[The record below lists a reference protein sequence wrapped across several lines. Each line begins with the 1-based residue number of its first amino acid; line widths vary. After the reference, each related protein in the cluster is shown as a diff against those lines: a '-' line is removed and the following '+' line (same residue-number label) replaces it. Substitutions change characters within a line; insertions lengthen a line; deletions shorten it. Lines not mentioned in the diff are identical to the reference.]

1 MQKGTLEK
9 IFEYASMPLHGTLSR
24 KLRKNLKIQVN
35 EGAVYE
41 AAVLFL
47 GDDFIRITE
56 EKEGLSMNTYYNWED
71 ISSVRTYSPIED

>member
-35 EGAVYE
+35 DGPVYE
-41 AAVLFL
+41 TAILFL
-47 GDDFIRITE
+47 GDDFIRVTE
-56 EKEGLSMNTYYNWED
+56 EKGEESINTYYNWED
-71 ISSVRTYSPIED
+71 IESVRTYSPSEG

>member
-24 KLRKNLKIQVN
+24 KLRKNLKIQIN
-35 EGAVYE
+35 EGPTYQSAT
-41 AAVLFL
+41 LFL

-56 EKEGLSMNTYYNWED
+56 EKEGVSVNTYYNWED
-71 ISSVRTYSPIED
+71 IASVRTYSPIEE

>member
-35 EGAVYE
+35 DGPVYE
-41 AAVLFL
+41 TAVLFL
-47 GDDFIRITE
+47 GDDFIRVTE
-56 EKEGLSMNTYYNWED
+56 EKGGESINTYYNWED
-71 ISSVRTYSPIED
+71 IQSVRTYSPVEE